1 MLLSI
6 VARLA
11 EPRFA
16 ATCLAAV
23 LLLGTGACG
32 GATEAETA
40 EDLGDFVIQPA
51 ELTSD
56 KYDALVAEMT
66 ANKVLEDI
74 AEELNATFIL
84 PEDIGLR
91 FQECDEDNAYY
102 DPEEKTISL
111 CLEMFEAARELMVDQ
126 YETADDL
133 EAAVNGSFL
142 FTVYHEVG
150 HALVDAF
157 DIPITGREEDA
168 VDQLST
174 WWLIDNDAGDQAA
187 IAGALSFYTDP
198 ESAELDESDFSD
210 EHSLNQQRFYNLTCW
225 VYGSNPAEY
234 QSLLEDEWLTPA
246 RAEQCEGEF
255 ETLNTSWYALLNDH
269 LKA

>member
-1 MLLSI
+1 MSLSI
-6 VARLA
+6 IAR
-11 EPRFA
+11 A
-16 ATCLAAV
+16 AAPCLAV
-23 LLLGTGACG
+23 ILLLGVAACG
-32 GATEAETA
+32 PTDAATA
-40 EDLGDFVIQPA
+40 EDVGDFKVRPA

-56 KYDALVAEMT
+56 TYDALVATMT
-66 ANKVLEDI
+66 ADRVLEDI

-102 DPEEKTISL
+102 DPEDRTISL
-111 CLEMFEAARELMVDQ
+111 CLEMFEAARELMADQ
-126 YETADDL
+126 YETAAEL

-168 VDQLST
+168 VDQLAA
-174 WWLIDNDAGDQAA
+174 WWLIDNDTGDQAA

-198 ESAELDESDFSD
+198 ESAELDESDFAD

-225 VYGSNPAEY
+225 VYGSNPTQY
-234 QSLLEDEWLTPA
+234 QALLEDEWLTAA
-246 RAEQCEGEF
+246 RAEQCEAEF

-269 LKA
+269 LKE